1 MPQSLRILVLR
12 YKGGRNMNSLV
23 IKNLP
28 ELPFAVEEA
37 INQLRVNLGF
47 CGDQIKTVM
56 IH

>member
-1 MPQSLRILVLR
+1 
-12 YKGGRNMNSLV
+12 MNSLV